1 MNHHGMIPIWSQPPA
16 LAAAR
21 LAAEPRGERPSCPGA
36 GVGGA
41 TGTSPAVLIVD
52 DEPVLADAVRGYLV
66 RRGYDV
72 DLAGSGEDALARMRQ
87 CERDLVVLDYGLPG
101 MDGLEALRRLKQLSP
116 GAEVV
121 MVSAHGTAETAE
133 EAMRLGA
140 FSYLSK
146 PVDLVELGVVLDEAW
161 TRTSRAREAG
171 LSPDGDVN

>member
-1 MNHHGMIPIWSQPPA
+1 MNHHRMIPIWSRPA
-16 LAAAR
+16 GLGADRLAAASGR
-21 LAAEPRGERPSCPGA
+21 ERPSCPGA
-36 GVGGA
+36 GVRGA

-52 DEPVLADAVRGYLV
+52 DEPMLADAVRAYLA

-87 CERDLVVLDYGLPG
+87 SERDLVVLDYGLPG

-121 MVSAHGTAETAE
+121 MVSAQGTAETAE

-146 PVDLVELGVVLDEAW
+146 PVDLVELGIVLDEAW
-161 TRTSRAREAG
+161 TRTSRARRAG

>member
-1 MNHHGMIPIWSQPPA
+1 MNHHGMIPIWIRPA
-16 LAAAR
+16 GLGNDR
-21 LAAEPRGERPSCPGA
+21 LAAPRGEYPSHQDA
-36 GVGGA
+36 GLRRAAGP
-41 TGTSPAVLIVD
+41 SPAVLIVD

-121 MVSAHGTAETAE
+121 MVSAHGTAETAQ

-146 PVDLVELGVVLDEAW
+146 PVDLVELGVVLNEAW
-161 TRTSRAREAG
+161 ARASRARASG
-171 LSPDGDVN
+171 ISPDGDVN

>member
-1 MNHHGMIPIWSQPPA
+1 MNRHGMIPIWSWPA
-16 LAAAR
+16 GLGTDRLAAA
-21 LAAEPRGERPSCPGA
+21 PRGERPSCPGTGVRGAA
-36 GVGGA
+36 GA
-41 TGTSPAVLIVD
+41 SPAVLIVD
-52 DEPVLADAVRGYLV
+52 DEQMLADALRGYLV

-87 CERDLVVLDYGLPG
+87 SERDLVVLDYGLPG
-101 MDGLEALRRLKQLSP
+101 MDGLEALRRLKQVAP

-121 MVSAHGTAETAE
+121 MLSGHGTAETAE

-161 TRTSRAREAG
+161 TRTSRARASG